1 MTTMTK
7 TAKAAMKKETMTKT
21 TLIQDFE
28 QLNYSQALESDSEAQ
43 AWLQQNERRFG
54 HYINGAFVSQA
65 DAQLIDVCNPATS
78 EVLAQIEIATNEQV
92 DLAIA
97 SARDAQPNWWALG
110 GLGRAKVLYALARNL
125 QKYARMAA
133 VLETLDNG
141 KPIRESRDADIP
153 LAIRHFYHHAGWAKL
168 QHQEFPNHG
177 PVGVAAQII
186 PWNFPLLMLAW
197 KVAPAIAM
205 GNAIVIKPAEQTPL
219 TAMLFA
225 QLCHESG
232 VPAGVVNIIN
242 GAGSTGAALAAHE
255 GVDKVAFTGSTAVG
269 RAIRLATAGQ
279 GKKLTLELGGKSAF
293 IVFEDADLD
302 ATVEGLV
309 DSIWFNQ
316 GEVCCAGSRLLVQ
329 APVAEQLHAKL
340 KIRMQQLRTGSPLD
354 KSIDV
359 GSLVS
364 QQQYARVDALVS
376 AGLLEGGQAYQAHDK
391 NSQQN
396 YYPPT
401 LITDVDSSHPLVQ
414 EEIFGPVLVSM
425 TFRTQTEAVALANNS
440 RYGLAASVWS
450 ENINR
455 AMDVAPKIEAGV
467 VWINN
472 HNQFDAACG
481 FGGVKESG
489 FGREGGKEG
498 LYEYLSPVGLTS
510 MPAPAPASAPAA
522 LAHTDVMVA
531 QSADHTSSIAPTSSI
546 DRTLKFYVAGKQ
558 VRPDSGHSQA
568 SYNADGSV
576 AAMVGIGSRKDI
588 RNAVSGALKA
598 SSWTKQTAHGRAQV
612 IYFLAE
618 NLSQRQNEWI
628 ERLQKVCGYSIS
640 QAQAEF
646 DAAISCLFTY
656 AAWADKYDGAVH
668 NAPYRGITLALPEAV
683 GVVGLIAPTYQP
695 LISTIA
701 LVAPAIAMGNRVVLV
716 ASERYPSIALELV
729 QVLETSDIP
738 AGVINIVAGLK
749 ADLANHL
756 AGHGEVDAM
765 WCWADASINKH
776 AEQASVTDLKRMW
789 THLEMDRD
797 WLDPL
802 QSEGL
807 EFLRQA
813 TQVKNI
819 WTPYGD

>member
-1 MTTMTK
+1 MTTMT
-7 TAKAAMKKETMTKT
+7 
-21 TLIQDFE
+21 LIQEFE
-28 QLNYSQALESDSEAQ
+28 TLNYSQALESDSQAQ
-43 AWLQQNERRFG
+43 AWLEQNERRFG
-54 HYINGAFVSQA
+54 HYINGVFVSQA
-65 DAQLIDVCNPATS
+65 DASLL
-78 EVLAQIEIATNEQV
+78 EVLNPSNADVLAHIEVATAEQV
-92 DLAIA
+92 TDAIT
-97 SARDAQPNWWALG
+97 SARAAQSGWWALG
-110 GLGRAKVLYALARNL
+110 GFGRAKILYALARNL
-125 QKYARMAA
+125 QKYARLAA

-168 QHQEFPNHG
+168 QAQTFPQHQ

-186 PWNFPLLMLAW
+186 PWNFPLLMLSW

-205 GNAIVIKPAEQTPL
+205 GNTIVIKPAQQTPL

-225 QLCHESG
+225 QICHRSG
-232 VPAGVVNIIN
+232 VPNGVINIIN
-242 GAGSTGAALAAHE
+242 GAGETGAVLAAHE

-293 IVFEDADLD
+293 VVFEDADLD
-302 ATVEGLV
+302 AAVEGLV

-329 APVAEQLHAKL
+329 APVAQQLHAKL
-340 KIRMQQLRTGSPLD
+340 KLRMQQLRTGSPLD

-364 QQQYARVDALVS
+364 QEQFNRVNQLVNQGMQ
-376 AGLLEGGQAYQAHDK
+376 AGGEMFQAHGQDAAK
-391 NSQQN
+391 N

-401 LITDVDSSHPLVQ
+401 LITQVDSSHPLMQ

-425 TFRTQTEAVALANNS
+425 TFRTQAEAVALANNS

-455 AMDVAPKIEAGV
+455 AMDVAPKLKAGV

-498 LYEYLSPVGLTS
+498 LYEYLAPKGLTG
-510 MPAPAPASAPAA
+510 MAAPAA
-522 LAHTDVMVA
+522 KALATPKSDA
-531 QSADHTSSIAPTSSI
+531 LGI

-558 VRPDSGHSQA
+558 VRPDAGHSQA
-568 SYNADGSV
+568 CYNHDGSR
-576 AAMVGIGSRKDI
+576 AAIIGIANRKDI
-588 RNAVSGALKA
+588 RNAVAGALKA
-598 SSWTKQTAHGRAQV
+598 SAWTQQTAHGRAQV

-618 NLSQRQNEWI
+618 NLSQRQAEWL
-628 ERLQKVCGYSIS
+628 ERLQKVCGYSQK
-640 QAQAEF
+640 QAQLEF
-646 DAAISCLFTY
+646 DAALSCLFTY
-656 AAWADKYDGAVH
+656 AAWADKYEGAVH
-668 NAPYRGITLALPEAV
+668 NAPYRGVTLALPEAV
-683 GVVGLIAPTYQP
+683 GVIGLIAPVNQP

-701 LVAPAIAMGNRVVLV
+701 LIAPAIAMGNRVVLV
-716 ASERYPSIALELV
+716 ASESFPSIALELV

-738 AGVINIVAGLK
+738 AGVVNILAGPK
-749 ADLANHL
+749 GDLANHL
-756 AGHGEVDAM
+756 AGHGEVDAL

-789 THLEMDRD
+789 THLETDRD
-797 WLDPL
+797 WLDPC

-807 EFLRQA
+807 EFLHQA
-813 TQVKNI
+813 THVKNI

>member
-1 MTTMTK
+1 MTILQ
-7 TAKAAMKKETMTKT
+7 E
-21 TLIQDFE
+21 FE
-28 QLNYSQALESDSEAQ
+28 QLNYSQALESDCEAQ
-43 AWLQQNERRFG
+43 AWLQQNNHRFG
-54 HYINGAFVSQA
+54 HYIDGAFVSQA
-65 DAQLIDVCNPATS
+65 DAALIDVCNPATS
-78 EVLAQIEIATNEQV
+78 ELLAQIEVASSEQI
-92 DLAIA
+92 DIAIA
-97 SARDAQPNWWALG
+97 SARQAQPGWWALG
-110 GLGRAKVLYALARNL
+110 GLGRAKILYALARNL
-125 QKYARMAA
+125 QKQSRLAA
-133 VLETLDNG
+133 VLESLDNG

-168 QHQEFPNHG
+168 QQQTFPNHG
-177 PVGVAAQII
+177 PVGVVAQII

-205 GNAIVIKPAEQTPL
+205 GNTIVIKPAQQTPL

-242 GAGSTGAALAAHE
+242 GAGETGATLAVHE
-255 GVDKVAFTGSTAVG
+255 DVNKVAFTGSTAVG

-302 ATVEGLV
+302 AAVDGLV

-329 APVAEQLHAKL
+329 SPVAEQLHAKL

-364 QQQYARVDALVS
+364 QLQFTRVDELVN
-376 AGLLEGGQAYQAHDK
+376 AGLLEGGQAYQAHAK
-391 NSQQN
+391 IPQKN

-425 TFRTQTEAVALANNS
+425 TFRTQAEAVSLANNS

-455 AMDVAPKIEAGV
+455 AMDVAPIIKAGV
-467 VWINN
+467 VWINS
-472 HNQFDAACG
+472 HNQFDASCG

-498 LYEYLSPVGLTS
+498 LYEYLTPTGLTV
-510 MPAPAPASAPAA
+510 MATPTTPTFASTP
-522 LAHTDVMVA
+522 
-531 QSADHTSSIAPTSSI
+531 SSQPEFNSTSI
-546 DRTLKFYVAGKQ
+546 DRTLKFYVGGKQ

-568 SYNADGSV
+568 CYNNDGSV
-576 AAMVGIGSRKDI
+576 AAMVGVGNRKDI
-588 RNAVSGALKA
+588 RNAVSAALKA
-598 SSWTKQTAHGRAQV
+598 SSWTQNTAHGRAQV

-618 NLSQRQNEWI
+618 NLSQRENEWLK
-628 ERLQKVCGYSIS
+628 RLQQVCGYNQT
-640 QAQAEF
+640 QAQVEF
-646 DAAISCLFTY
+646 DAAISCLFSY

-668 NAPYRGITLALPEAV
+668 NAPYRGVTLALPEAV
-683 GVVGLIAPTYQP
+683 GVIGLIAPTHQP
-695 LISTIA
+695 FISTIA
-701 LVAPAIAMGNRVVLV
+701 IMAPAIAMGNRVVLV

-729 QVLETSDIP
+729 QVLETSDIS
-738 AGVINIVAGLK
+738 AGVVNIVAGAK

-756 AGHGEVDAM
+756 AGHAEVDAM

-807 EFLRQA
+807 EFLCQA

-819 WTPYGD
+819 WAPYGD